1 MTIDLLFGV
10 HAHQPVGNFP
20 HVIEHA
26 HRLCYRPFLQ
36 TLERYPGFRFSMHM
50 SGWLLDWL
58 ADNHPQD
65 LASLR
70 AMTARGQIEWFG
82 SGDCEPVLS
91 AIPQRDRLAQL
102 ATLSAKIERLFGQW
116 PRGAWLT
123 ERVWEPSVVT
133 ALRDTGIEYVAVDDY
148 HFLCTGQPHDRLDG
162 FWTTE
167 EDGRTLDLY
176 PVSEAA
182 RYRVPFSDAEAT
194 VTWLEHLASE
204 GRRAAIYFDDIEKFG
219 IWPDTYDWVYG
230 KRWLERFIEGV
241 LASPLIRTVTFA
253 GHHDA
258 NVTQGV
264 IYLPTTSY
272 MEMNEWTLPAP
283 AARAYRSLV
292 ERERSA
298 NPSADRHDAS
308 QAWLR
313 GGIWR
318 NFLSRY
324 PEANWMHKRMLRLS
338 ARLAA
343 LPEAARTSTQQMWL
357 HRAQANDAYWH
368 GLFGGLY
375 LPHLRRAVW
384 HNLLTLERELDRLL
398 PRTALSCSDIDLDGH
413 LEWMLYDAAL
423 QAVVRDD
430 GDGALIELSSYRCA
444 HNFGDTL
451 RRRDEAYYD
460 TLQLDAPVPSGEG
473 GIVSAHD
480 RVVTAEGITPEDLIP
495 DARPRGLFV
504 DHWIGPD
511 GTRHALDA
519 YRHTGE
525 AASFA
530 SACDGGT
537 VHKSFS
543 VSEGCLTVRYR
554 IDRLSGQFETTL
566 NIAMPSCDGF
576 AGRYV
581 LADGSMPCGFGQ
593 TLSLAEASR
602 LTLDDRIL
610 GGALQLDFPPAAV
623 DTRPCFTVS
632 RCESGVERIMQSA
645 EVTLR
650 WPLDTA
656 GTVLTVTV
664 RCAADPA

>member
-20 HVIEHA
+20 DVIERA
-26 HRLCYRPFLQ
+26 HQRCYRPFLL
-36 TLERYPGFRFSMHM
+36 TLERYPGFRFGMHM

-58 ADNHPQD
+58 SDNHPQD
-65 LASLR
+65 LARLQ
-70 AMTARGQIEWFG
+70 AMSARGQIEWFG

-91 AIPQRDRLAQL
+91 AIPERDRRAQL

-123 ERVWEPSVVT
+123 ERVWESSVVT
-133 ALRDTGIEYVAVDDY
+133 ALHDTGIEYVAVDDY
-148 HFLCTGQPHDRLDG
+148 HFFCTGQPPDRLDG

-167 EDGRTLDLY
+167 EDGHTLDLY
-176 PVSEAA
+176 PVSEEA
-182 RYRVPFSDAEAT
+182 RYRFPFSEADAA
-194 VTWLEHLASE
+194 VAWLEKLAGE

-219 IWPDTYDWVYG
+219 IWPDTHDWVYG

-241 LASPLIRTVTFA
+241 QASPLIRTVTFA

-258 NVTQGV
+258 NATQGV
-264 IYLPTTSY
+264 IYLPTASY
-272 MEMNEWTLPAP
+272 REMNEWTLPAP
-283 AARAYRSLV
+283 AARAYRRLV
-292 ERERSA
+292 ERESA
-298 NPSADRHDAS
+298 AALSTDRHGADL
-308 QAWLR
+308 AWLR

-343 LPEAARTSTQQMWL
+343 LPEASRTSTQQLWL

-398 PRTALSCSDIDLDGH
+398 PRTALSCSDLDLDGH
-413 LEWMLYDAAL
+413 PEWMLYDAAL

-430 GDGALIELSSYRCA
+430 GDAALIELSSYRCA

-460 TLQLDAPVPSGEG
+460 TLQLDAPAPSGDS

-480 RVVTAEGITPEDLIP
+480 RAVTAEGITPEDLIP
-495 DARPRGLFV
+495 DARPRSLFI
-504 DHWIGPD
+504 DHRIASD
-511 GTRHALDA
+511 GTRHAVDA
-519 YRHTGE
+519 YRNNGGT
-525 AASFA
+525 ASF
-530 SACDGGT
+530 SATCDGGM

-543 VSEGCLTVRYR
+543 VDDGCLAVHYR
-554 IDRLSGQFETTL
+554 IERLSGQLETTL
-566 NIAMPSCDGF
+566 NVAMPSCDGY
-576 AGRYV
+576 AGRYL

-593 TLSLAEASR
+593 TLSLAEACR

-623 DTRPCFTVS
+623 DARPCCTVS
-632 RCESGVERIMQSA
+632 RCETGIEKIMQSA
-645 EVTLR
+645 EVRLR
-650 WPLDTA
+650 WPLDPA
-656 GTVLTVTV
+656 GSVVTVTV
-664 RCAADPA
+664 RYVADPH